1 MIIGAQLLDSDNEIV
16 EAINFKTNYS
26 FLKKIVQSQHNFNM
40 NPPGFMSSVPKT
52 PTKLNFV
59 LLKFLMI
66 NLPLFKNTD
75 LNNSF
80 VNPIQLKGIYIFKL
94 IIISLFWEYISTKIC
109 SEADTSPIKPPFKSL
124 STQNIHNVDKNHQI
138 EGQYE
143 NNLNGIITPPTEQIP
158 KNVYRS
164 PFQSEEKKKRS
175 KLNIVTN
182 QKKNKNK
189 NVKKKNNT
197 NKNK

>member
-94 IIISLFWEYISTKIC
+94 IIISLF
-109 SEADTSPIKPPFKSL
+109 
-124 STQNIHNVDKNHQI
+124 
-138 EGQYE
+138 
-143 NNLNGIITPPTEQIP
+143 
-158 KNVYRS
+158 
-164 PFQSEEKKKRS
+164 
-175 KLNIVTN
+175 
-182 QKKNKNK
+182 
-189 NVKKKNNT
+189 
-197 NKNK
+197 